1 MIINAEVFQIEED
14 TDNNLLRIDFR
25 DEKQNV
31 RGKIEIPTT
40 VLDIKDKKKFQIEII
55 PNKDDER
62 TFKDELIV
70 FNAINIRT
78 KPVTKE
84 HVYAFSSGGFMLRI
98 FSTKILKEFKSLL
111 KEFLITVR

>member
-40 VLDIKDKKKFQIEII
+40 VLDIKD
-55 PNKDDER
+55 
-62 TFKDELIV
+62 
-70 FNAINIRT
+70 
-78 KPVTKE
+78 
-84 HVYAFSSGGFMLRI
+84 
-98 FSTKILKEFKSLL
+98 
-111 KEFLITVR
+111 IT

>member
-1 MIINAEVFQIEED
+1 MIINAEVFQQEED
-14 TDNNLLRIDFR
+14 FDNNLLRIDFR
-25 DEKQNV
+25 DEKQNL
-31 RGKIEIPTT
+31 RGRIEIPTT
-40 VLDIKDKKKFQIEII
+40 VLDIKGTKKFQIEIA
-55 PNKDDER
+55 PNNDGER

-98 FSTKILKEFKSLL
+98 FSTKILKEFRSLL